1 MAQLVIFGDAELV
14 RLKDLLRASEYF
26 EPAVQA
32 RTRGMIHGAQS
43 PEDIQDGGI
52 QNSIK
57 LAITVPG
64 SDPGILR
71 EKITRE
77 VDLP

>member
-26 EPAVQA
+26 EPAVRA
-32 RTRGMIHGAQS
+32 RTRGMIQGAQS
-43 PEDIQDGGI
+43 PEDIQDGNI

-57 LAITVPG
+57 LAIQIPE
-64 SDPGILR
+64 SDPIDLR
-71 EKITRE
+71 EKMTRE
-77 VDLP
+77 VDL